1 MSKRILVIDDDEAIR
16 KFFLLSLEDT
26 GYQVVT
32 VASGQKGVEAAEEG
46 KYDLI
51 YLDLKMPGM
60 DGVETLRE
68 LRKIDKDVPV
78 YIITAFHGEFFDQL
92 KDVAQD
98 GIDFELVHKPID
110 TVQLIAVTKG
120 VFEGPQE
127 I

>member
-32 VASGQKGVEAAEEG
+32 VPSGQKGVQAVEKD
-46 KYDLI
+46 KYDLV

-68 LRKIDKDVPV
+68 LRKIDKEVPV
-78 YIITAFHGEFFDQL
+78 YIITAFHGEFFDRL
-92 KDVAQD
+92 KDVEKD
-98 GIDFELVHKPID
+98 GMDFEIIHKPID
-110 TVQLIAVTKG
+110 TVQLMAVTKG
-120 VFEGPQE
+120 VLEGPQE